1 MIFRKKKHLVGLDIG
16 SRTIKA
22 CELVSAQKGYALK
35 NLAMM
40 DIEPGLIVDGMIS
53 RPSEL
58 SGAVRALF
66 SQNKIKE
73 RNIALAIGG
82 YSVIMKNI
90 SIKKT
95 DEKSMHNSVTM
106 EAEQYIPFDINDVNI
121 DFHVL
126 GQNKHNV
133 DQLDILLVAAK
144 KEIVEDYAGLVES
157 AGFSP
162 SIIDIDALAL
172 QNCYEFNH
180 GGENITSALIDIGA
194 SKTSLNIIKN
204 SVPVFMRDVSL
215 GCGQIDQQIASHC
228 ECSISD
234 AQKIKLG
241 EDSDK
246 ITDDQ
251 IAKIETEVI
260 KNWCTEIRR
269 AIDFFYSTYP
279 DDSFS
284 QIVLSGGGAN
294 IEEFRELLALETSAN
309 VEVINP
315 FTNVQINRGQFD
327 TEYIEKIAPQTAV
340 CMGLALRSVDDK

>member
-22 CELVSAQKGYALK
+22 CELVQSQNGFSLK
-35 NLAMM
+35 NLALM

-53 RPSEL
+53 RSSEL
-58 SGAVRALF
+58 AGAVRTLF
-66 SQNKIKE
+66 SKHKIKE

-90 SIKKT
+90 TVKKT
-95 DEKSMHNSVTM
+95 DEKAMHSFVTM

-126 GQNKHNV
+126 GQNKHNA

-144 KEIVEDYAGLVES
+144 KEIVEDYAGIVEA

-162 SIIDIDALAL
+162 AIIDIDALAL
-172 QNCYEFNH
+172 QNCYEFNQ
-180 GGENITSALIDIGA
+180 GSENNTSALIDIGA

-228 ECSISD
+228 GCSVAD
-234 AQKIKLG
+234 AQKIKAG
-241 EDSDK
+241 EHSDK
-246 ITDDQ
+246 ITEDE
-251 IAKIETEVI
+251 IASIETDVI
-260 KNWCTEIRR
+260 KNWCAEIRR

-279 DDSFS
+279 EESFG
-284 QIVLSGGGAN
+284 QIILSGGGAN
-294 IEEFRELLALETSAN
+294 MEEFRELLALETSTH

-315 FTNVQINRGQFD
+315 FTNIQINRGQFD
-327 TEYIEKIAPQTAV
+327 TAYIEKIAPQAAV
-340 CMGLALRSVDDK
+340 CVGLALRSVDDK